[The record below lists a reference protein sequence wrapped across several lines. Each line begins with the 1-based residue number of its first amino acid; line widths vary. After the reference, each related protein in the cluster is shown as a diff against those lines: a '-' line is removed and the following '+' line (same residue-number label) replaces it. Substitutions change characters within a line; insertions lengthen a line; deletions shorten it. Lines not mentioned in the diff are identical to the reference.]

1 MWARST
7 LSLLLILREQAFTH
21 VQTSS
26 WLGGVLS
33 GFQNQ
38 PSCLIIVTN
47 NQPHKPLRHAYGALK
62 LSNFF
67 IKTEG

>member
-7 LSLLLILREQAFTH
+7 LSLLLILRDQAFTH

-38 PSCLIIVTN
+38 STN

-62 LSNFF
+62 LSNFL